1 MKNQELS
8 KKIAE
13 IIRVDHAGE
22 CGAQV
27 IYQGQI
33 TAMKLKNIFSNNSQN
48 IAIIESM
55 KNQEID
61 HFQYFDNYLKENQI
75 RPTLMQPIWKIGGFG
90 LGFFTAIL
98 GNKTAMA
105 CTTAVEEVIEEHYQQ
120 QIDVLSSEIN
130 KQEIIQ
136 EEKLN
141 LQNLSQKIQE
151 FQADEVHHRDI
162 GYNNKAKESPIFMPL
177 TNIIKFI
184 TKTAIAVS
192 KKI

>member
-1 MKNQELS
+1 MKNKELS

-120 QIDVLSSEIN
+120 QINILSAEID
-130 KQEIIQ
+130 KQENIEQ
-136 EEKLN
+136 KSDMSN
-141 LQNLSQKIQE
+141 LVQKITE

-162 GYNNKAKESPIFMPL
+162 AYDNKAKESPIFTPS
-177 TNIIKFI
+177 TNFIKLI
-184 TKTAIAVS
+184 TETAIKVS